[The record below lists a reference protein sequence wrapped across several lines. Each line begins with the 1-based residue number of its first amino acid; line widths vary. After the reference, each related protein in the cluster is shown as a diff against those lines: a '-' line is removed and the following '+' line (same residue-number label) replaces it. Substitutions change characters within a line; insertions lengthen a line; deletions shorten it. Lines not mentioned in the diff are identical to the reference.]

1 MSNVHDKLTKTFLA
15 DGIEKVIATWHGRK
29 VFREIKYNRIVTEAL
44 TKTNLVEYEKTPVQ
58 RKKKFF

>member
-29 VFREIKYNRIVTEAL
+29 VFRAIKYL
-44 TKTNLVEYEKTPVQ
+44 Q
-58 RKKKFF
+58 